1 MNPRVAQFIAIIAT
15 ALAQVPVGAHLLA
28 LPNKIGLDQDRYM
41 TVQAIY
47 RGWALLGIILI
58 AAIVANLIVTVMIR
72 KHTVPARLAAA
83 ATVLMALTL
92 VIFFV
97 WTFPANQATGN
108 WTVAPADWRTLR
120 ARWEY
125 SHALNAVLTFLA
137 LCATTLSAMST
148 RD

>member
-1 MNPRVAQFIAIIAT
+1 MTPRVAQFIAIIAT

-28 LPNKIGLDQDRYM
+28 LPNKIGLDQDRYL

-58 AAIVANLIVTVMIR
+58 ADIVANLVVTVMIR
-72 KHTVPARLAAA
+72 KHTVSARLSAA